1 MGTIYKQ
8 KRDYLE
14 SSKCFQNAYRFEP
27 DNIQLLKDIA
37 AMQVQIRDHS
47 AHVLTRLSILKLKPN
62 MIHNWTAF
70 TVANHL
76 KGDYDE
82 MFKAFK
88 SMNTLLL
95 AAEIKPVEL
104 SHFYIY
110 KAVACRDA
118 EKYDI
123 MYETL
128 QTNKDKIKDEVIWH

>member
-1 MGTIYKQ
+1 MKSKMKSMFCWHTMGTIYKQ

-47 AHVLTRLSILKLKPN
+47 AHVQTRLSILKLKPN

-76 KGDYDE
+76 
-82 MFKAFK
+82 
-88 SMNTLLL
+88 
-95 AAEIKPVEL
+95 
-104 SHFYIY
+104 
-110 KAVACRDA
+110 
-118 EKYDI
+118 
-123 MYETL
+123 
-128 QTNKDKIKDEVIWH
+128 VIFNL